1 MFFLLFVE
9 IIWEGA
15 GVKSNYSAWQM
26 RVIEILFIKDMIRN
40 KIKTLKG
47 SVQDVAF
54 GSLKPT
60 VLGCYNKHSSADN
73 NIKRNST
80 HLKM

>member
-60 VLGCYNKHSSADN
+60 VLGCYYKHSSADT
-73 NIKRNST
+73 ISKGT
-80 HLKM
+80 AHI